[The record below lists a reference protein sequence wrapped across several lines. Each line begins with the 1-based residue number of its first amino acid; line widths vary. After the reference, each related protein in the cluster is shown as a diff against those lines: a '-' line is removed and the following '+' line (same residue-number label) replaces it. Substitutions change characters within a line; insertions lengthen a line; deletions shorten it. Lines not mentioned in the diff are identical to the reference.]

1 MHCKKSICEMH
12 NFLCLLIGVFL
23 VLPGGYLWC
32 HSSSLLKKSSLSNK
46 ALFLESI
53 PNLAV
58 LYHLSI
64 WKKQTHRHDWNSCVF
79 HCALDWT
86 LLREDCDHLQV
97 PLQRGIT
104 LNRMQQ
110 AKRILDVSLLV
121 EALCSHF
128 QLSVPAIRSSSFCF
142 QLCSWLLWRST
153 KQLSG
158 ACQLT

>member
-64 WKKQTHRHDWNSCVF
+64 WENKHTGMIEIAVYFIVHWIGPFWGRTVTTSKSLC
-79 HCALDWT
+79 
-86 LLREDCDHLQV
+86 
-97 PLQRGIT
+97 RG
-104 LNRMQQ
+104 
-110 AKRILDVSLLV
+110 VSLTV
-121 EALCSHF
+121 GCSRQRESWTFLYWLKLFVHIF
-128 QLSVPAIRSSSFCF
+128 NCLSLP
-142 QLCSWLLWRST
+142 
-153 KQLSG
+153 SG
-158 ACQLT
+158 VLPSVFNCVHGYCEGAQSN